1 MPAARAYRGA
11 SLAIA
16 AVGYALVFFAFLLFE
31 RPGLGI
37 GHFYYLT
44 IALVALATSPLWGAA
59 AGILADGLYVLGI
72 LVNPTISPSE
82 ILSTSTGIRLVT
94 FTAMGALIGWFS
106 QNNRR
111 LVEYLRTAADRDF
124 LTGVLNTRAFDEA
137 LVRRLE
143 DNRPF
148 GIVMGDMDGLKEV
161 NDTEGHAVGN
171 DVLRRTAEV
180 LTSVLRSDDQLA
192 RVGGDEFA
200 VLTGTS
206 STDGVRAFAGR
217 LTSALASEGIA
228 MSFGWAVHPRDGLDP
243 LTLFRAADERLYA
256 QKLIRSR
263 LTDGEVVQL
272 PNDHELFALRSVR

>member
-1 MPAARAYRGA
+1 L
-11 SLAIA
+11 LATA
-16 AVGYALVFFAFLLFE
+16 LLGYAVVFCSFLLFE
-31 RPGLGI
+31 VPGLGL
-37 GHFYYLT
+37 GHFYYVSIAL
-44 IALVALATSPLWGAA
+44 IALVTGPGWGALAGV
-59 AGILADGLYVLGI
+59 LADGLYGTGI
-72 LVNPTISPSE
+72 LMNPNIPSAE
-82 ILSTSTGIRLVT
+82 ILSTSTAIRFVTYTGI
-94 FTAMGALIGWFS
+94 GALIGYFA
-106 QNNRR
+106 QRNFR

-137 LVRRLE
+137 LVRRLD

-148 GIVMGDMDGLKEV
+148 GIVMGDMDGLKEI
-161 NDTEGHAVGN
+161 NDKEGHAVGN
-171 DVLRRTAEV
+171 DVLRRAAEI

-217 LTSALASEGIA
+217 LTAALASEGIA
-228 MSFGWAVHPRDGLDP
+228 MSFGWAVHPRDGSDP
-243 LTLFRAADERLYA
+243 LALFRAADERLYA

-263 LTDGEVVQL
+263 LTEGEVVQL

>member
-1 MPAARAYRGA
+1 
-11 SLAIA
+11 
-16 AVGYALVFFAFLLFE
+16 VGYTIVFFAFLLLE

-44 IALVALATSPLWGAA
+44 IAMVALATGPFCGAA

-72 LVNPTISPSE
+72 LINPTISPSE
-82 ILSTSTGIRLVT
+82 ILSTSTGIRLLT

-124 LTGVLNTRAFDEA
+124 LTGMLNTRAFDEA

-143 DNRPF
+143 ANGPF
-148 GIVMGDMDGLKEV
+148 GIVMGDMDGLKEI

-180 LTSVLRSDDQLA
+180 IFAVLRPDDQLA

-200 VLTGTS
+200 VLTSTS
-206 STDGVRAFAGR
+206 STDGVRALAGR
-217 LTSALASEGIA
+217 LTSALASEGIG
-228 MSFGWAVHPRDGLDP
+228 MSFGWAVHPRDGGDP

-263 LTDGEVVQL
+263 LTGGEVIDL
-272 PNDHELFALRSVR
+272 PSERGFPPALRALENP